1 MYPPRTSYSYIPL
14 LMPILSRFLKG
25 FLGKSGSDWMMK
37 TFLDLEQKEV
47 GLTCQHEIPLLEVK

>member
-1 MYPPRTSYSYIPL
+1 
-14 LMPILSRFLKG
+14 MPILSRFLKG